1 MANEDTAPRVSVDN
15 ASREPGVPDQPE
27 FKRWVAAALAGRRPE
42 AEVAIRIVDETEGAL
57 LNGTYRHTQ
66 GATNVLSFPAELPA
80 GVPLPLLG
88 DLVICAPVVA
98 REAQEQRKPLEAH
111 WAHLVVHGCLHLLD
125 FDHEDETEALE
136 MEALERSILAGMG
149 YPDPYAPR

>member
-1 MANEDTAPRVSVDN
+1 MENEDMGPRVSVEN
-15 ASREPGVPDQPE
+15 ASRETGVPPE
-27 FKRWVAAALAGRRPE
+27 SEFRRWIAAALVGRRPE
-42 AEVAIRIVDETEGAL
+42 AELAIRIVDETEGAL
-57 LNGTYRHTQ
+57 LNATYRHKQ

-80 GVPLPLLG
+80 GVPLPVLG

-98 REAQEQRKPLEAH
+98 REALEQHKPLEAH

-125 FDHEDETEALE
+125 FDHEDEAEAVE

-149 YPDPYAPR
+149 YPDPYVPS

>member
-1 MANEDTAPRVSVDN
+1 MGNEGTGPRVSVEN
-15 ASREPGVPDQPE
+15 ASREPGVPAESE
-27 FKRWVAAALAGRRPE
+27 FQRWTDAALAGRRPE
-42 AEVAIRIVDETEGAL
+42 AELAIRIVDETEGAE
-57 LNGTYRHTQ
+57 LNATYRHKQ

-80 GVPLPLLG
+80 GVPLPVVG

-98 REAQEQRKPLEAH
+98 REALEQHKPLEAH

-125 FDHEDETEALE
+125 FDHEEEAEAAE

-149 YPDPYAPR
+149 YPDPYAAR

>member
-1 MANEDTAPRVSVDN
+1 MGNEGMGPRVSVEN
-15 ASREPGVPDQPE
+15 ASREPGVPAEAE
-27 FKRWVAAALAGRRPE
+27 FQRWTDAALAGRRPE
-42 AEVAIRIVDETEGAL
+42 AELAIRIVDETEGAE
-57 LNGTYRHTQ
+57 LNATYRHKQ

-80 GVPLPLLG
+80 GVPLPVLG

-98 REAQEQRKPLEAH
+98 REAREQYKPLEAH

-125 FDHEDETEALE
+125 FDHEQEAEAAE
-136 MEALERSILAGMG
+136 MEALERSIMAGMG